1 MTFCDQSST
10 HSTVLPVD
18 FTIENVSPATDVG
31 DVIIF
36 HRRTKSTM
44 ISKRIKDII
53 TTSSWKSL
61 ILHKDKLSWTKTT
74 TSEAKFD
81 GPTMLYLLVSTL
93 NPWTRVGVTEFK
105 NKIQNTRLDNYDQ
118 NLKGM
123 LDNIQDSY
131 GYITDLD
138 QTHQDYLTH
147 LFDALLSCRN
157 DVFNAYI

>member
-1 MTFCDQSST
+1 MTFCDKSIT

-18 FTIENVSPATDVG
+18 FTIENVSPATDIG
-31 DVIIF
+31 DIIIF
-36 HRRTKSTM
+36 YRRTKSTM

-93 NPWTRVGVTEFK
+93 NP
-105 NKIQNTRLDNYDQ
+105 
-118 NLKGM
+118 
-123 LDNIQDSY
+123 
-131 GYITDLD
+131 
-138 QTHQDYLTH
+138 
-147 LFDALLSCRN
+147 
-157 DVFNAYI
+157 